1 MAPREA
7 AYDRPGGYLPRPHP
21 YSLQSVR
28 RTHATPPSRPWPA
41 KARGRENGR
50 ENLDFPKDYITFA
63 SVTARPPRPSPAPT
77 PPNPYDNH
85 NNIKNTICKRQDRTA
100 SRGSFRKS

>member
-63 SVTARPPRPSPAPT
+63 SVTARRLRPSPAPT
-77 PPNPYDNH
+77 PQNPYDNH